1 MSYGVVKYLI
11 HLGDDLRKKEKTK
24 KTLSSVLSVLTVGT
38 IETLQQASL
47 LRLFLTITLLI

>member
-11 HLGDDLRKKEKTK
+11 HLGDDLAKKNK
-24 KTLSSVLSVLTVGT
+24 KKMSSVLSVLTVGT

>member
-11 HLGDDLRKKEKTK
+11 HLGDDFKKK
-24 KTLSSVLSVLTVGT
+24 KKLSSVLSVLTVGT